1 MSCLHVVLL
10 EVKLTQV
17 QGLPKT
23 GTSGIFKSQ
32 TYRTEVLTVCLLEL
46 KSCGTSTGSSAV
58 SAPAGATALV
68 SCDSLYLLSVS
79 PILGAVV
86 CPMISIL

>member
-1 MSCLHVVLL
+1 MSLLHLVLL
-10 EVKLTQV
+10 EVKLTEV

-32 TYRTEVLTVCLLEL
+32 TYRTEALTVCRLQF
-46 KSCGTSTGSSAV
+46 KSCCTSTGSSAV
-58 SAPAGATALV
+58 SAPAGAIALG